1 MNYKLLLIVLGILFV
16 TDINA
21 QSCTTLGQTPS
32 TAFPVCG
39 TKVFTQTNVPT
50 CSTNSI
56 FVPGCSGSGSANYA
70 NKNPY
75 FYKFTCYTGGTLGF
89 LITPSN
95 LDDDYD
101 WQLFDIS
108 GRNPNDIFTDNTL
121 AISGNW
127 SGNSSLESAR
137 GFTGQTG
144 TKSSATD
151 VFVCASNPPELGG
164 NPPFS
169 DAPTFSKM
177 PTLIVGHTYLL
188 MVSHFTDSQSGYTLE
203 FNGGTASITDPL
215 IPSLKTF
222 SIKCDH
228 ASAVVTLGKNI
239 RCNSIA
245 ADGSDFVL
253 SPAIANV
260 TKVEG
265 YGCANGFDS
274 DSLLVTFSQTLP
286 PGNYNLVAQKGT
298 DNNSLADYCD
308 NEIPYGQQLSFTIK
322 VLEPTHIDSLSPV
335 SCAPDK
341 LTLVFKKN
349 IQCASIAPDGSDFFV
364 TGPYPVNVIAASGN
378 CNADGTTSTITI
390 SLSQPVSTNGT
401 FTIKLKNGLDGNPII
416 DECGVPTP
424 IGEGQSFTVKDTVNA
439 DFTYSI
445 LSECKKDHISFMHDG
460 AHNVNS
466 WLWTFDNT
474 ATTDEQNPERDYFTP
489 GTKTVKLIVSNGF
502 CSDTSSQ
509 SFTLA
514 QKPLADFSWPE
525 IICPEDTA
533 VFIDKSLSVNS
544 WNWDFGNGI
553 TSTLQNPPAQYYP
566 KTTSEKVYTI
576 RLIVS
581 DGNCF
586 DTTYHDLTVVKS
598 CYIDVPTAF
607 TPNGDGLNDYLY
619 PLNAYKADNLEF
631 KVFNRYG
638 QKVFE
643 TTNWLIKWDG
653 AINGTPQPTGTYAWY
668 LKYKNRDT
676 GKEFLLKG
684 TTVLIR

>member
-21 QSCTTLGQTPS
+21 QPCSTLGQTPS
-32 TAFPVCG
+32 SAFPVCG
-39 TKVFTQTNVPT
+39 TKLFNQTTVPLCRT
-50 CSTNSI
+50 TDLA
-56 FVPGCSGSGSANYA
+56 VPGCPGIPGPQGYGDR
-70 NKNPY
+70 NPY
-75 FYKFTCYTGGTLGF
+75 YYKFTCYQSGTLGF
-89 LITPSN
+89 LITPNN
-95 LDDDYD
+95 LNDDYD
-101 WQLFDIS
+101 WQLYDIT
-108 GRNPNDIFTDNTL
+108 GRNPNDIFTDVSL
-121 AISGNW
+121 VVSGNW
-127 SGNSSLESAR
+127 AGTYGVTGASSTGSGIIE
-137 GFTGQTG
+137 
-144 TKSSATD
+144 
-151 VFVCASNPPELGG
+151 CASEPSLNH
-164 NPPFS
+164 NSF
-169 DAPTFSKM
+169 AKM
-177 PTLIVGHTYLL
+177 PNLVIGHTYLL
-188 MVSHFTDSQSGYTLE
+188 MVSHYTDTQSGYTLE

-228 ASAVVTLGKNI
+228 ASAIVTLGKNI

-274 DSLLVTFSQTLP
+274 DSLLVTFSQPLP

-308 NEIPYGQQLSFTIK
+308 NEIPVGQQLSFTIK
-322 VLEPTHIDSLSPV
+322 VLEPTHIDSIAPV
-335 SCAPDK
+335 SCAPNK

-364 TGPYPVNVIAASGN
+364 TGTYPVNVIAASGN
-378 CNADGTTSTITI
+378 CGTDGTTSTITVT
-390 SLSQPVSTNGT
+390 LAQPVSTKGT

-439 DFTYSI
+439 DFTYTINSD
-445 LSECKKDHISFMHDG
+445 CKKDHISFSHDG
-460 AHNVNS
+460 AHEVNS
-466 WLWTFDNT
+466 WLWTFDNSS
-474 ATTDEQNPERDYFTP
+474 TTDEQNPERDYLTP
-489 GTKTVKLIVSNGF
+489 GPKTVQLIVSNGF
-502 CSDTSSQ
+502 CSDTSLQ

-514 QKPLADFSWPE
+514 QKPKADFSWPE
-525 IICPEDTA
+525 ILCPEDTA
-533 VFIDKSLSVNS
+533 VFVDQSLSATS

-566 KTTSEKVYTI
+566 KTNAEKVYTV

-581 DGNCF
+581 DGNCS
-586 DTTYHDLTVVKS
+586 DTTYHDLTVVKT
-598 CYIDVPTAF
+598 CYIDVPSAF

-631 KVFNRYG
+631 KVYNRYG
-638 QKVFE
+638 QKIFE

-653 AINGTPQPTGTYAWY
+653 TLNGTPQPTGTYVWY

-676 GKEFLLKG
+676 GKEFSLKG